1 MNKYH
6 QFSHSKVILAF
17 RIVNQTDIMYV
28 IMDPSCEVDPWSI
41 QIVNKDL
48 SLCKDPH
55 YELEYGSGKQGNW
68 SMDPIM
74 FDPLSLVTGKFKL
87 TYHGVAQKLRF
98 IGTRYVSYSGNDSPY
113 GGVDSHTV
121 VRKPKGKSN
130 LGLGKVTVER

>member
-1 MNKYH
+1 MY
-6 QFSHSKVILAF
+6 SKIILAF

-28 IMDPSCEVDPWSI
+28 IMDPACEVDPWSV

-48 SLCKDPH
+48 SLCKDPN
-55 YELEYGSGKQGNW
+55 YELEYGSGKRGNW

-98 IGTRYVSYSGNDSPY
+98 MGTRYVTFSGSDIPY
-113 GGVDSHTV
+113 GNVDSHTV
-121 VRKPKGKSN
+121 SRKPSDKSN
-130 LGLGKVTVER
+130 LQLGMVNVERSA